1 MTKFSWYFSE
11 IGALGRPSAFADSKT
26 TAIAN
31 CSEHMEIGC
40 YEFGMNSMMSISSE
54 CRLAFWAGCL
64 RSSQHVSLRTSKRT
78 VRQIRSSSNWR
89 FIGNGPF
96 LLTAVRNHLLQ
107 ISLCFQT
114 RDRNLRFVSCFLW
127 IQKIGSSRLEQ
138 CSKFSEIRRMIAEDR

>member
-54 CRLAFWAGCL
+54 CRLAFGLVALGVLNMSAFARQKELSGKSDRQVIEGLLEMGRFYWQLSETIYYKFLCAFK
-64 RSSQHVSLRTSKRT
+64 REIVSYL
-78 VRQIRSSSNWR
+78 
-89 FIGNGPF
+89 
-96 LLTAVRNHLLQ
+96 
-107 ISLCFQT
+107 
-114 RDRNLRFVSCFLW
+114 LW
-127 IQKIGSSRLEQ
+127 IQKIWSSRLEQ
-138 CSKFSEIRRMIAEDR
+138 CSKFDEIGRMIAEDR